1 VTTPVR
7 NQSLTRQDRDPS
19 ASTSNHPSDSR
30 LEPSAPEFV
39 PRLTKRDSKAR
50 LLFYR

>member
-1 VTTPVR
+1 MTTPVR

-39 PRLTKRDSKAR
+39 PNVDKT
-50 LLFYR
+50 